1 MSCIKIKKESKLDA
15 NLRTKKRVNINFKTF
30 RALKRSAFVTTRC
43 WTYFIIHSRRRHF
56 IDLNLLYKLNSKK
69 TESSVIKIFKK
80 ERLKNNLIEAT
91 KILN

>member
-43 WTYFIIHSRRRHF
+43 
-56 IDLNLLYKLNSKK
+56 
-69 TESSVIKIFKK
+69 
-80 ERLKNNLIEAT
+80 
-91 KILN
+91 